1 VSLKC
6 TETLCLYPFNTSE
19 SCVYS
24 QLNVLRP
31 CDLRQLTL
39 TNAIC
44 QLRRVTKPSQ
54 VRHKITPDP
63 HKYATDLDIHA
74 TASYNTLITQRSV
87 LMSVAYSQAQKVRYR
102 ITLDISAFP
111 DFDPHQIDWE
121 KLFKL
126 EPAERVDA
134 YIEDLSTPDRW

>member
-1 VSLKC
+1 MSNARHK
-6 TETLCLYPFNTSE
+6 THTS
-19 SCVYS
+19 
-24 QLNVLRP
+24 P
-31 CDLRQLTL
+31 
-39 TNAIC
+39 
-44 QLRRVTKPSQ
+44 P
-54 VRHKITPDP
+54 KITPDP

-74 TASYNTLITQRSV
+74 TASYNTLIHQRSV

-102 ITLDISAFP
+102 ITLDIFAFP